1 MKRKMIRSLLA
12 LMLILSLSLGFTA
25 CARDRK
31 SGTDGEPTAP
41 PAEISA
47 STPQPVLSA
56 ASSPILPEQPAADP
70 TETAPVITPTPEP
83 ITVTLQYMGQEAT
96 SLAFMTSSVFQLQ
109 AVTSNGSTGGTWTS
123 SDASSASVDENGVV
137 TCWKAGTPKITYTQG
152 DASASCALT
161 ITEPKVAIY
170 FAGQAKTDITLN
182 SVWGF
187 EIQLVS
193 VVNPEG
199 SVVSWSS
206 DDSSIASVNETGKV
220 VAHKMGSTQIHA
232 KCGTADAAC
241 WIRVMENPPQY
252 LAATPDPADNT
263 PRILITYA
271 GVPNT
276 DLTMTVGSTLS
287 MGYTLYNIDPS
298 TAKVTWSISDPAYAS
313 VDKNGVL
320 VAIKSTFGPIPGRNY
335 TILKATCGN
344 YSCECMVFIKANG

>member
-1 MKRKMIRSLLA
+1 MMKTKKIRSLFVLVLA
-12 LMLILSLSLGFTA
+12 LSLCLSLAGCGKDKKA
-25 CARDRK
+25 
-31 SGTDGEPTAP
+31 GTDTGEPSPGAV
-41 PAEISA
+41 
-47 STPQPVLSA
+47 STPQPVV
-56 ASSPILPEQPAADP
+56 SSDVSSILPEVTAGEP
-70 TETAPVITPTPEP
+70 TPEATPVITPTPEP
-83 ITVTLQYMGQEAT
+83 ITVKLQYDGQDAE
-96 SLAFMTSSVFQLQ
+96 SLSFMTSSVFQLQ
-109 AVTSNGSTGGTWTS
+109 AVTSNGSSGGTWTS

-137 TCWKAGTPKITYTQG
+137 TCWKVGTPRITYTQG
-152 DASASCALT
+152 EASASCALT

-170 FAGQAKTDITLN
+170 FAGQIKTDITLN
-182 SVWGF
+182 NIWGF

-193 VVNPEG
+193 AVTPEG
-199 SVVSWSS
+199 SEVTWSS
-206 DDSSIASVNETGKV
+206 DDSSIASVDATGKV
-220 VAHKMGSTQIHA
+220 VGHKMGSTQVHA

-252 LAATPDPADNT
+252 LAATPDPSDGT
-263 PRILITYA
+263 PRIVITYA

-276 DLTMTVGSTLS
+276 DLTMNVGGSLA

-344 YSCECMVFIKANG
+344 YSCECMVFIKDAA